1 MDQPGVVEVKVSEC
15 VLDMALYPRHCVD
28 QGNVQSLREALR
40 AEAKFPPI
48 VLERKTMR
56 IVDGASRLTATRE
69 EQGDEALIRAYLRDY
84 PSEAALL
91 SEAIQLNA
99 SHGRR
104 LTTYDRARCIQLARE
119 LGLTDAE
126 VAKSLRITVEKVEQI
141 VNTRFTMGPDDK
153 VVPIKLT
160 SAPVLAGRQA
170 TPHQLVANKGAGGDA
185 SRLLC
190 QPTAERDWRRA
201 CGLVQ
206 RRSRRPPPSAARR
219 PRRRAGW
226 PRRAEGSLA
235 KPGEAGRGEVRLGF
249 PLQQSCSAR
258 QGGAGQSRAGSG
270 PARFGKAWLIRFF
283 SARPGAEWHGAA
295 RRGAAACGTVGKGLA
310 RTHFLGAGH
319 G

>member
-170 TPHQLVANKGAGGDA
+170 TPHQLVANKGAGGMPVGFYVSQLLNAIGGELVDWSNA
-185 SRLLC
+185 DLVDRLLRLH
-190 QPTAERDWRRA
+190 AVLGDA
-201 CGLVQ
+201 LD
-206 RRSRRPPPSAARR
+206 
-219 PRRRAGW
+219 
-226 PRRAEGSLA
+226 
-235 KPGEAGRGEVRLGF
+235 GRGE
-249 PLQQSCSAR
+249 Q
-258 QGGAGQSRAGSG
+258 
-270 PARFGKAWLIRFF
+270 KA
-283 SARPGAEWHGAA
+283 A
-295 RRGAAACGTVGKGLA
+295 
-310 RTHFLGAGH
+310 
-319 G
+319 